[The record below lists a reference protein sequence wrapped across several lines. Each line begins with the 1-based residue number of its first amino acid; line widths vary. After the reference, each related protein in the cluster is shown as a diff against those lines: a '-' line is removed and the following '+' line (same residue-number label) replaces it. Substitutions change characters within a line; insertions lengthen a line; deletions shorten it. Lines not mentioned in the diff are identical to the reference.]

1 MQFVKDTAVAPEA
14 GRQRAGRR
22 FVRPGFGLR
31 LKGVSRLA
39 LAAGVAFAPLY
50 ATAQTPA
57 PIAGVPSSVEIAPI
71 PGGGALGAAPPPSL
85 REGVAAVVNNDI
97 ISTYDLRQ
105 RVLLL
110 IVSSGVQPTAET
122 LPGLEQEALSDLI
135 DERLQMQ
142 EIERIE
148 TTRRVT
154 IKPTDQEIDEEITQL
169 ARQNNITGQQLLQS
183 LASAGV
189 QAQTLR
195 RQVMAES
202 AWRRYVG
209 GAFGSSISVGE
220 DQIDTAMK
228 GYAAAASKPQ
238 YLIGEILL
246 DTARSGGPEAAM
258 EGARQLIAQIQDGA
272 PFTGV
277 ARQFSSSPTGVSGG
291 DAGWVLA
298 GDLPEAVEQA
308 LEQMRPGQLS
318 QPIPVS
324 GGVYIVLLR
333 DKRAGSDATM
343 VSLKQA
349 AIRLP
354 AEATPADVAAAQA
367 KLEALRAQVTSC
379 DTLEPRANAVPGVV
393 TADLGEVDLTELSPT
408 FRDAIGPLQPGQ
420 VSAPLRTSIG
430 LNLVALCGRRAA
442 GAAAPTRDDIKNR
455 LMEQELAMIS
465 RRQLRDL
472 RNSASIENK

>member
-1 MQFVKDTAVAPEA
+1 MQFVKDTAVAPKA
-14 GRQRAGRR
+14 ARPRAGRR
-22 FVRPGFGLR
+22 PARPGHRIGLGLR
-31 LKGVSRLA
+31 GVLA
-39 LAAGVAFAPLY
+39 LAAGVAFAPLF
-50 ATAQTPA
+50 AVAQAPA
-57 PIAGVPSSVEIAPI
+57 PIVGAPSTVQIAPI
-71 PGGGALGAAPPPSL
+71 PGGGLGAAPPPSL

-110 IVSSGVQPTAET
+110 IVSSGVQPTAES
-122 LPGLEQEALSDLI
+122 LPGLEQEALGDLI

-148 TTRRVT
+148 TARKVT
-154 IKPTDQEIDEEITQL
+154 IKPTEQEIDEEITQL
-169 ARQNNITGQQLLQS
+169 ARQNNISGQQLLQS

-189 QAQTLR
+189 QGQTLR

-202 AWRRYVG
+202 AWRRYIG
-209 GAFGSSISVGE
+209 GAFGSSVTVGE
-220 DQIDTAMK
+220 DQIDSAIK
-228 GYAAAASKPQ
+228 GYTSAASKPQ

-246 DTARSGGPEAAM
+246 DATRSGGQEAAV

-272 PFTGV
+272 PFNGV
-277 ARQFSSSPTGVSGG
+277 ARQFSSAPTGVSGG
-291 DAGWVLA
+291 DGGWVLA

-343 VSLKQA
+343 VNLKQA
-349 AIRLP
+349 AVRLP
-354 AEATPADVAAAQA
+354 PEATPADVAAAQA

-379 DTLEPRANAVPGVV
+379 ETLEPRANAVAGVV
-393 TADLGEVDLTELSPT
+393 TADLGEVDLTELSAT

-442 GAAAPTRDDIKNR
+442 GAAQPTREDIKNR
-455 LMEQELAMIS
+455 LMEQELAMIQ